1 MLHCYNVYP
10 ILAPFQCLPNTCTV
24 PMLTCYLHC
33 SSVYP
38 ILALF
43 QCLPNTCTVLMFSC
57 SGIAHKTNLYWYNT
71 RGNAL
76 LCCTG
81 IVHRNTIR
89 LVQHMRLILHW
100 YNIAGGVY
108 CIGSWY
114 STRDWY
120 CSGIAQGTVCRWI
133 PKIRDTRNA
142 CSARALLC
150 PARRALLSCARRALL
165 YTVAEEI
172 IGVPRPALWPR
183 GRGITHTQ
191 I

>member
-1 MLHCYNVYP
+1 MRGTMRGRLGWRRRGGSLGSEQASQMNSAQQDVA
-10 ILAPFQCLPNTCTV
+10 LLQCLPNTCTV

-81 IVHRNTIR
+81 IVHRNTIT

-114 STRDWY
+114 STRD
-120 CSGIAQGTVCRWI
+120 
-133 PKIRDTRNA
+133 
-142 CSARALLC
+142 
-150 PARRALLSCARRALL
+150 
-165 YTVAEEI
+165 
-172 IGVPRPALWPR
+172 
-183 GRGITHTQ
+183 
-191 I
+191 